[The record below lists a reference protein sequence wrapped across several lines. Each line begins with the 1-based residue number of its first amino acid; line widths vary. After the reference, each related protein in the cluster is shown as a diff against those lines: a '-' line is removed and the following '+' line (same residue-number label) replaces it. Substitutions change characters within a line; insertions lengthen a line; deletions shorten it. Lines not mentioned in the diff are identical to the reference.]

1 MIYWI
6 GYLIFLAFAVFVD
19 YKLFAVVGTENTN
32 KKAIQ
37 SMTYWA
43 MITIATMV
51 FIYFGYENDIFQ
63 GYLSQDTSL
72 SGAKAISLF
81 FTGYLIEQSLS
92 IDNIFVMAFLL
103 SYFMVPQR
111 NQGALLSIGIWSAII
126 LRGVLIIAG
135 LWLINSISWMIFVLG
150 ALLIYSGIKIF
161 KSDPDNPDDPNNSF
175 MIKTIRRIFPVTKGY
190 HGKKFV
196 IKKMGKRAMT
206 PLFITLI
213 AIEFTDILFALD
225 SIPAIFAITTDPF
238 IVLSSNILAVANL
251 RALYSILSKI
261 LKRFEYI
268 HYALAVLLVL
278 IGIKII
284 LSHQI
289 HIPEWA
295 SLGMIVLCIGGG
307 MLFSLWKTAKN
318 SETQK

>member
-103 SYFMVPQR
+103 SYFPMDTTIPTL
-111 NQGALLSIGIWSAII
+111 AL
-126 LRGVLIIAG
+126 
-135 LWLINSISWMIFVLG
+135 
-150 ALLIYSGIKIF
+150 
-161 KSDPDNPDDPNNSF
+161 
-175 MIKTIRRIFPVTKGY
+175 PV
-190 HGKKFV
+190 HD
-196 IKKMGKRAMT
+196 R
-206 PLFITLI
+206 
-213 AIEFTDILFALD
+213 
-225 SIPAIFAITTDPF
+225 PF
-238 IVLSSNILAVANL
+238 HIQARS
-251 RALYSILSKI
+251 
-261 LKRFEYI
+261 
-268 HYALAVLLVL
+268 LVVMRP
-278 IGIKII
+278 
-284 LSHQI
+284 SR
-289 HIPEWA
+289 
-295 SLGMIVLCIGGG
+295 
-307 MLFSLWKTAKN
+307 
-318 SETQK
+318 

>member
-51 FIYFGYENDIFQ
+51 FIYFGYENDIF
-63 GYLSQDTSL
+63 
-72 SGAKAISLF
+72 
-81 FTGYLIEQSLS
+81 
-92 IDNIFVMAFLL
+92 
-103 SYFMVPQR
+103 QR

-225 SIPAIFAITTDPF
+225 SIPAIFAITTDGR
-238 IVLSSNILAVANL
+238 VWV
-251 RALYSILSKI
+251 
-261 LKRFEYI
+261 
-268 HYALAVLLVL
+268 
-278 IGIKII
+278 
-284 LSHQI
+284 
-289 HIPEWA
+289 
-295 SLGMIVLCIGGG
+295 
-307 MLFSLWKTAKN
+307 
-318 SETQK
+318 